1 MIQIFIESDDGDNN
15 LSDVGSAL
23 VSTHEECLKFM
34 YDCWI
39 RAKVSS
45 ETYQFSVYSSFDGYD
60 NLLEIGK
67 YVVPSRTNKVDIFDV
82 DNKYSL
88 DQFDEVGFSISHQ
101 KAIGHD
107 DRLFWARF
115 DFLDNPNNHH
125 LLLGNWLK
133 KIDEEVDLYQLI
145 EESTGIKES
154 EISDEKL
161 GDVIFASLLFFAA
174 QHKKAV
180 EMLDWLLSNDGIQY
194 LGNFSEYD
202 YEVKYLFNSVK
213 ATNSKLKKNSDK
225 NQFINQLIESS
236 LIKSIPLP
244 TVF

>member
-1 MIQIFIESDDGDNN
+1 M
-15 LSDVGSAL
+15 
-23 VSTHEECLKFM
+23 
-34 YDCWI
+34 
-39 RAKVSS
+39 
-45 ETYQFSVYSSFDGYD
+45 
-60 NLLEIGK
+60 
-67 YVVPSRTNKVDIFDV
+67 
-82 DNKYSL
+82 
-88 DQFDEVGFSISHQ
+88 
-101 KAIGHD
+101 
-107 DRLFWARF
+107 
-115 DFLDNPNNHH
+115 
-125 LLLGNWLK
+125 
-133 KIDEEVDLYQLI
+133 I

-154 EISDEKL
+154 EISDEKV